1 MIKKLL
7 FLGAFFMM
15 CVCSMSA
22 QTKWY
27 AVADGKTYVAVEDVA
42 FMLFSDDS
50 EEFAIVKND
59 GSSVTPVL
67 EVTFTQNAPSAI
79 ENVNN
84 GELAVSVFPNPV
96 VNELNLKGL
105 SGNVKAQVYSLNGAL
120 VIDAKL
126 GQENGRIDVSALA
139 AGTYVLKVK
148 ETTVKFVKK

>member
-7 FLGAFFMM
+7 FLSAFFMM

-27 AVADGKTYVAVEDVA
+27 AVADGKTYVAVENVA
-42 FMLFSDDS
+42 FMLFADGA

-59 GSSVTPVL
+59 GSAVTPVL
-67 EVTFTQNAPSAI
+67 EVTFSQQAPSAI
-79 ENVNN
+79 EDVN

-105 SGNVKAQVYSLNGAL
+105 REDVNAQVYSLSGAM
-120 VIDAKL
+120 VINAEL
-126 GQENGRIDVSALA
+126 NQENGRIDVSGLA